1 MSSNWG
7 TTSRWGLPA
16 APTLNLFE
24 RYQELPHPSRLGLLG
39 EAVCHAGESVQTPY
53 STTLLVALTAASTV
67 TQALCDVERPA
78 GGPTSLSLFTLM
90 IAGSGERKS
99 SLIKYFF
106 QPIREAEA
114 LAEQEYKSLS
124 DKWEQEMHIWDLQR
138 RVLEKALSNALRKS
152 LTSNTQES

>member
-1 MSSNWG
+1 MYSGRRTN
-7 TTSRWGLPA
+7 SRWELPV

-24 RYQELPHPSRLGLLG
+24 RYQELPDVSSLGLLG

-67 TQALCDVERPA
+67 TQALCDVERPV
-78 GGPTSLSLFTLM
+78 GGTTSLSLFTLM

-114 LAEQEYKSLS
+114 LAEQEFKSLF
-124 DKWEQEMHIWDLQR
+124 DKWEHEIHIWDLHR
-138 RVLEKALSNALRKS
+138 KVLEKAFNNALSKS
-152 LTSNTQES
+152 LTSNT